1 MWSSGGAQK
10 LPIADVSNL
19 VDAVNRRLADPN
31 KVDAKAV
38 LQHLARAAK
47 DKDIVHISLN
57 QFLEALSAVS
67 APVPRSSP
75 AAAEIA
81 ATASAHLALFPGQ
94 FSDDLLQK
102 CLAAHG
108 RTKLIQALRGM
119 ILPESLLREALVPLQ
134 SPAANNYVKL
144 VLISAGITQASPS
157 EQDARAAMQSAG
169 MFAAA
174 ERFTKAA
181 VSSGYNEDLSMPAG
195 LESPGLALAL
205 LPSEALAL
213 MDKIVLADDLLSK
226 LGVDKDDVS
235 MVTGV
240 KFMMV
245 DTGMDEETVHL
256 VSHLP
261 RFGCF
266 CAFLDFECATMPGE
280 SPLLLDHR

>member
-57 QFLEALSAVS
+57 QFLEALSAIS

-94 FSDDLLQK
+94 FGDDLLQK

-108 RTKLIQALRGM
+108 RTKLIQTLRGM

-134 SPAANNYVKL
+134 SPAAINYVKL

-205 LPSEALAL
+205 LPGEALAL

-261 RFGCF
+261 PRFG
-266 CAFLDFECATMPGE
+266 
-280 SPLLLDHR
+280 

>member
-1 MWSSGGAQK
+1 
-10 LPIADVSNL
+10 
-19 VDAVNRRLADPN
+19 
-31 KVDAKAV
+31 
-38 LQHLARAAK
+38 
-47 DKDIVHISLN
+47 
-57 QFLEALSAVS
+57 
-67 APVPRSSP
+67 
-75 AAAEIA
+75 
-81 ATASAHLALFPGQ
+81 
-94 FSDDLLQK
+94 LLQK

-108 RTKLIQALRGM
+108 RTKLIQTLRGM

-134 SPAANNYVKL
+134 SPAAINYVKL
-144 VLISAGITQASPS
+144 VLISAGIIQASPS

-174 ERFTKAA
+174 ERFIKAA

-205 LPSEALAL
+205 LPGEALAL

-261 RFGCF
+261 PRFG
-266 CAFLDFECATMPGE
+266 
-280 SPLLLDHR
+280 